1 MKLPYTTG
9 STHNATVKSCVGIQ
23 GILKKIEE
31 FKNNTRIF
39 GYIPYAVIQ
48 PFIHDNSEA
57 KIICFNGKAVS
68 RNPNKR
74 GSSDKSVLGGPKN
87 TPFLSKYAEDVIS
100 HLKNSCPNL
109 ISEQMLRV
117 DLFQSSKSNLLIVN
131 EIEGFE
137 AQYVGTHTGN
147 SQCVVSSL
155 IEEYWVN
162 TTTKLIRY
170 HMEKNRWN

>member
-1 MKLPYTTG
+1 M
-9 STHNATVKSCVGIQ
+9 KSCVGIQ

-31 FKNNTRIF
+31 FKNNDRIF

-48 PFIHDNSEA
+48 PFIHDNTEA

-74 GSSDKSVLGGPKN
+74 GSSGKSVLGGPKN
-87 TPFLSKYAEDVIS
+87 TPFLSKYAEDVIK
-100 HLKNSCPNL
+100 HLKDSCPNL

-117 DLFQSSKSNLLIVN
+117 DVFQSSKTNLLIVN

-137 AQYVGTHTGN
+137 AQNVGTRTGN
-147 SQCVVSSL
+147 SQLAVNSL
-155 IEEYWVN
+155 IEEYWVK
-162 TTTKLIRY
+162 TVTKLIEY
-170 HMEKNRWN
+170 HIGKK